1 MKKDFIYL
9 AITLLAGLFAS
20 CSQENDSS
28 TPNSQNKLVNIS
40 AELPKEFAKTRA
52 VPSVDG
58 HYLRCILEI
67 TNENGDR
74 VYREEKLGTEGSA
87 DGKLS
92 FTFALEEAGTYN
104 YKMWADFIEANGQQK
119 DPITGRYTDKFYNTE
134 DLTKIT
140 IKDPALLYNT
150 DACDAFSGN
159 GSFEKSQATL
169 DNPLSVTLVRPFAK
183 LIVSDKSK
191 ENFEK
196 CTSVSV
202 SLEIPAGFDVSTG
215 KISTETVVA
224 VLPATAPI
232 GTREQEGE
240 GFDLKLF
247 SYYIFADND
256 ALGEIGL
263 TFVNTD
269 GGRTV
274 AIPANVPVKKN
285 TRTLVRGY
293 LVAESQS
300 NGQIDTDFGEWNP
313 DIDGGDVEP
322 TEPTVDP
329 KIGDYYYKNG
339 EYASKLKTA
348 ADNPCIG
355 VVFATKALNGDKA
368 ENYGAYTRIKGYVM
382 ALESA
387 PSATRWEFCDKSAN
401 GTIDLTGLELTKTGY
416 ENTNTLLAD
425 NRYTDHADKYRV
437 IADFLLFKEKT
448 ATPAN
453 SSGWY
458 MPSFEEVKEFSIKY
472 YGLGETAKNETFA
485 HAVDAIEGANMFVH
499 STTADRYLLTSSISN
514 KLMSPVMFNNNAIT
528 DITKT
533 VAIFH
538 TDPQKAGIQGQIRP
552 ILTILE

>member
-1 MKKDFIYL
+1 MKKNFIYL

-232 GTREQEGE
+232 GTGEQEGE

-453 SSGWY
+453 SS
-458 MPSFEEVKEFSIKY
+458 
-472 YGLGETAKNETFA
+472 
-485 HAVDAIEGANMFVH
+485 
-499 STTADRYLLTSSISN
+499 
-514 KLMSPVMFNNNAIT
+514 
-528 DITKT
+528 
-533 VAIFH
+533 
-538 TDPQKAGIQGQIRP
+538 
-552 ILTILE
+552 